1 MNASVH
7 PWLKS
12 DFFSKIFTFASNILK
27 MKKAINVSGAP
38 KAIGPYSQAILTN
51 GMLFVS
57 GQIPIDPST
66 GELLKGDIQEQTH
79 RVMANILAILKDVEM
94 DFSNVVKASIFL
106 SDMENFQKVNEVY
119 ATYFNENPPA
129 RECIQAARLPR
140 SVDIEISVIAVKE

>member
-1 MNASVH
+1 LSQIN
-7 PWLKS
+7 
-12 DFFSKIFTFASNILK
+12 FI

-38 KAIGPYSQAILTN
+38 KAIGPYSQAILSS

-57 GQIPIDPST
+57 GQIPFDPST
-66 GELLKGDIQEQTH
+66 GELVKGDIQEQTK

-119 ATYFNENPPA
+119 ATYFSENPPA

-140 SVDIEISVIAVKE
+140 NVDIEISVIAVKE

>member
-7 PWLKS
+7 PLHKS
-12 DFFSKIFTFASNILK
+12 NFFSKYFTFASNILK
-27 MKKAINVSGAP
+27 MKKAINVPGAP

-106 SDMENFQKVNEVY
+106 SDMENFQKVNEAY
-119 ATYFNENPPA
+119 ATYFSETPPA